1 MSKKVG
7 AVEEPEIVDE
17 EDEESDDY
25 DDIEV
30 KGYILRNP
38 WCTDGCACI
47 LC

>member
-7 AVEEPEIVDE
+7 VVEEPEIVDE

-30 KGYILRNP
+30 KGHTL
-38 WCTDGCACI
+38 
-47 LC
+47 